1 MAETE
6 QGHVIR
12 QFQIFKTSDQQ
23 NALRVHEIGAK
34 AENVILSNNTSVQ
47 DAIGDVSSLQQSLRQ
62 ITSNDK
68 ILLSKRSNDV
78 TTLSA
83 SVYDK
88 DVLTKANKVEFSPQ
102 EYISKIGCVWVTRE
116 NNGLKVSTSLK
127 DFIFQVKAGSSTLDF
142 NETYR
147 IATLPSTF
155 NSIILTSL
163 SEKYCFKEGTQYKD
177 TITISQT
184 QAGLNTGELCEVYRK
199 KLDTE
204 NTRSG
209 ISLSL
214 VDLIYPIGS
223 LYFTTNE
230 TPPNL
235 LFGGIWERY
244 AAGRCLIGS
253 NIDGTGSLNKRWVGE
268 SGGEETHTLKQS
280 ETPLRKHTHPI
291 DKHTHG
297 MSHTH
302 TRGGRW
308 YDGKGSSNTAFKAT
322 KDKVKCTTSVNTG
335 TSSKA
340 NTDQNSTGI
349 TAKENTA
356 LSGTGH
362 NNMQPFI
369 VVNIWRRVS

>member
-47 DAIGDVSSLQQSLRQ
+47 DAIGDVSSLQQSLEQ
-62 ITSNDK
+62 ITDNDK
-68 ILLSKRSNDV
+68 VLLSKRSNDV

-88 DVLTKANKVEFSPQ
+88 DVLTKANRVEFSPQ
-102 EYISKIGCVWVTRE
+102 EYMFKIGCIWVARE
-116 NNGLKVSTSLK
+116 NNELKVSTSLK
-127 DFIFQVKAGSSTLDF
+127 DFIFQVKAGSSTLDID
-142 NETYR
+142 ETYR
-147 IATLPSTF
+147 IVTLPSTF

-214 VDLIYPIGS
+214 VDLIYPVGS

-235 LFGGIWERY
+235 LFGGVWERY

-253 NIDGTGSLNKRWVGE
+253 NIDASGSLSKRWVGE
-268 SGGEETHTLKQS
+268 TSGEETHLLIPS
-280 ETPLRKHTHPI
+280 ETAIRNHTHPI
-291 DKHTHG
+291 DNHTHTLKHTHN
-297 MSHTH
+297 M
-302 TRGGRW
+302 GGSVW
-308 YDGKGSSNTAFKAT
+308 DAGSGGTKKAYVQSS
-322 KDKVKCTTSVNTG
+322 KRKVKALNTQENTSFTTSNPNVIL
-335 TSSKA
+335 S
-340 NTDQNSTGI
+340 
-349 TAKENTA
+349 AKNPTESNATVR
-356 LSGTGH
+356 H